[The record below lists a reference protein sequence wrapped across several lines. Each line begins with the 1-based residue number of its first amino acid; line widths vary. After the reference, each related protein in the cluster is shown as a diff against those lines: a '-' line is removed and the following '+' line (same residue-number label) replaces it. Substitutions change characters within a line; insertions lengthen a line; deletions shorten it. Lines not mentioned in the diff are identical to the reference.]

1 MDLSSVLRLG
11 ISLLIAVLPR
21 TKQVLKSEVG
31 SSTSPSSEPSDFKQV
46 PATLKILN
54 DKYVQ
59 EPHC

>member
-1 MDLSSVLRLG
+1 M
-11 ISLLIAVLPR
+11 SLLIAVLPR

-31 SSTSPSSEPSDFKQV
+31 SSTSPSSEPSDFRQV

-59 EPHC
+59 EPQC